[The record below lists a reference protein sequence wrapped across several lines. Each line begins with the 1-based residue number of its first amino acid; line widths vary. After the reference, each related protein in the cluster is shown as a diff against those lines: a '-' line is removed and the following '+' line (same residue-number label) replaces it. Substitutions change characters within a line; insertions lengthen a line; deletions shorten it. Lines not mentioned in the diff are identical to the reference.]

1 MSNTPPNDPA
11 EPQRPVEP
19 TQPTEVYPP
28 AYQAQQPAYAAQPP
42 AGGAVPP
49 AGNGQPGYP
58 QQPNG
63 TGPSAPDTRSKGVA
77 WTALILAIVG
87 VVLVLFGFVPIPWFG
102 FFAVLLGGLVLLI
115 ALIVSIVGLVG
126 KRNGGK
132 PLSITALVLSVV
144 GGILGV
150 VALLASLVF
159 IGLAAGGTSTT
170 PAPTA
175 TTDASESPAPTPTDE
190 ASASP
195 SPEATA
201 PDASAGDEA
210 AYLADV
216 RPKVQDIMGQLDP
229 SITPEIVDSV
239 FTDDTLL
246 TVGRG
251 LLVTGPDGI
260 DAIVEQTLPSM
271 GGAITADQLRSLY
284 QTIYDSADTY
294 LR

>member
-11 EPQRPVEP
+11 EPQRPADP
-19 TQPTEVYPP
+19 TQPTEAYPP
-28 AYQAQQPAYAAQPP
+28 AYPTQLPASATQPP

-49 AGNGQPGYP
+49 AGYGQPGYP
-58 QQPNG
+58 QQPYG
-63 TGPSAPDTRSKGVA
+63 TGPSEPDTRPKGVA

-87 VVLVLFGFVPIPWFG
+87 VVLVLFGFVPIPWLG
-102 FFAVLLGGLVLLI
+102 LFAVLLGGLVLLV
-115 ALIVSIVGLVG
+115 ALIVSIIGLAG

-144 GGILGV
+144 GGV
-150 VALLASLVF
+150 VGGIALVASLVF
-159 IGLAAGGTSTT
+159 IGLAAGGTSST

-175 TTDASESPAPTPTDE
+175 TVDASESAAPTDE
-190 ASASP
+190 ASTSP
-195 SPEATA
+195 TPEATA

-216 RPKVQDIMGQLDP
+216 RPKVQEIWAGFDP
-229 SITPEIVDSV
+229 SFTPEVVDSI
-239 FTDDTLL
+239 FTDDLLL

-260 DAIVEQTLPSM
+260 DAIVEQSLPSM

-284 QTIYDSADTY
+284 QGIYDSADTY